1 MAEHQSEMEMP
12 LSKLKALIGSV
23 DQSLVGV
30 TGQLPSNVA
39 IRDVITNVGD
49 LFNEAPDV
57 YLVLRKAIETT
68 PLKID
73 QAFLQNLRAL
83 YAQGT
88 ECGERSKLK
97 PVKSAGIQAV
107 LAADNNLVLK
117 IIVALEVIFIL
128 GIKFLHDRWGFF
140 QSPSYQFV
148 MIMLTRFL
156 PMAIASTL
164 YLKREIHRRLY
175 GGPGNVIRWEII
187 DWPGLPWIVPVLLS
201 FAI

>member
-164 YLKREIHRRLY
+164 YF
-175 GGPGNVIRWEII
+175 
-187 DWPGLPWIVPVLLS
+187 LS
-201 FAI
+201 QLNTPTDRTAQSTK